1 MEDQELVLTKESLIA
16 QAKKSVPLFGTE
28 SIPGVK
34 IRFDKFALKIGL
46 VTKADFDDD
55 PWDATCKSWKT
66 WTHDRDY
73 DAKKNIFRKLGF
85 DVVGLFIDCRK
96 FSDFDQRNHWS
107 EDFLIQQKD
116 LLIVDIRNNISP
128 DPSMGEDVIFV
139 LEYHAKNRG
148 EIAQA
153 TIDYQKVANDRQLQ
167 HDLSKMFNDK
177 DVRTRVDNYLDE
189 HGIHPDD
196 DADK

>member
-1 MEDQELVLTKESLIA
+1 MENKELVLTKESLVA
-16 QAKKSVPLFGTE
+16 QAKKAVPLFGSE
-28 SIPGVK
+28 SIPGIT
-34 IRFDKFALKIGL
+34 IRFDKFGEKVGL
-46 VTKADFDDD
+46 FNKAQLEEDI
-55 PWDATCKSWKT
+55 WETLRKSWHS

-73 DAKKNIFRKLGF
+73 DAKKRIFNKLGF
-85 DVVGLFIDCRK
+85 DVVGLFVDYIN
-96 FSDFDQRNHWS
+96 FSDFDRKKHWS

-116 LLIVDIRNNISP
+116 LFIVDIRNNVGTYQ
-128 DPSMGEDVIFV
+128 SMDEDVIFV

-153 TIDYQKVANDRQLQ
+153 TVDYQQVANDRQMQ
-167 HDLSKMFNDK
+167 HELSNVFRND

-196 DADK
+196 NSEK